1 MQPLDHNQQVP
12 QGGWGSVGREQR
24 AASPGRA
31 QRLQPLCVAAVN
43 TRVFRGSQSL
53 QAPKPHL
60 PHPGR
65 GGLSCA
71 KAVPGLCY
79 PPCTSA
85 ISSAL
90 QGDKDFFILF
100 YFGDENCQTDSSVT
114 RTVSFLPSLWSRIKP
129 LSLPPALSCCSP
141 PEAALCSCQLPPA
154 QAQSIQGELQLKN
167 SLY

>member
-114 RTVSFLPSLWSRIKP
+114 RTVSFLPSLCSRPNLFPSLLHFPVVLLQKQHFVPASFP
-129 LSLPPALSCCSP
+129 LPKHRASRVNCS
-141 PEAALCSCQLPPA
+141 
-154 QAQSIQGELQLKN
+154 
-167 SLY
+167 